1 MQRPKREFV
10 LEGMVIAADDAV
22 QLRCVIVCG
31 VPHRGTAFGVALHFP
46 SLSLD
51 SVLELSVLVLKVFQ
65 CSSMNLLDLPPTPPP
80 STLLM

>member
-22 QLRCVIVCG
+22 QLPYVIVCG
-31 VPHRGTAFGVALHFP
+31 VPHRGRAFGVALHFT

-51 SVLELSVLVLKVFQ
+51 SVLE
-65 CSSMNLLDLPPTPPP
+65 
-80 STLLM
+80 